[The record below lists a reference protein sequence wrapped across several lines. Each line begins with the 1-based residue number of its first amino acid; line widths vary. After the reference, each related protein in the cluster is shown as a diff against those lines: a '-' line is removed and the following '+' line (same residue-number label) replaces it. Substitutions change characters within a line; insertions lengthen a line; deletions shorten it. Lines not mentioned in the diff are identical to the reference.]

1 MMAFVLFFYI
11 IMLGLMGIG
20 MMIAMRKTCKE
31 MAFTDEE
38 IKIIRE
44 KILEWH
50 YTTHAT

>member
-1 MMAFVLFFYI
+1 MITFVLLFYALL
-11 IMLGLMGIG
+11 LGLMGIG
-20 MMIAMRKTCKE
+20 MMIAMRKAAKE

>member
-20 MMIAMRKTCKE
+20 MMIAMRKAAKE

>member
-1 MMAFVLFFYI
+1 MMAFVLLFYALL
-11 IMLGLMGIG
+11 LGLMGIG
-20 MMIAMRKTCKE
+20 MMIAMRKSAKE

>member
-1 MMAFVLFFYI
+1 MMAFVIFFYI

-20 MMIAMRKTCKE
+20 MMIAMRKAAKE